1 MRIYSNFK
9 DYYDI
14 GLAYHDDS
22 IVYERYTEEVEDIE
36 FPEVLKDIV
45 RYGWKK
51 QYREKRIH
59 VYVICIEVFYVLSY
73 SKYVNSSVGPME
85 HHIFS
90 NLNDFI
96 ESVNEVLSYSG
107 SWFWKEK
114 GRQIP
119 ESVNL
124 LKQLQFKY
132 RTPIVHATFGF
143 ELGIGQAHR
152 IKTNSRLSEVE
163 FQKVIDP
170 YQMYQKIETFLANDL
185 AQELN
190 PPVKIED
197 KYKIPAHGFD
207 KWSFRKKGKN
217 SI

>member
-22 IVYERYTEEVEDIE
+22 VVYERYTKEIEERIE
-36 FPEVLKDIV
+36 VPSELKNPVL
-45 RYGWKK
+45 YSWKEES
-51 QYREKRIH
+51 YDREIH
-59 VYVICIEVFYVLSY
+59 IYVVCGEVFYVLRYARKVGHPTENFIFTSFDDFQE
-73 SKYVNSSVGPME
+73 YVEERS
-85 HHIFS
+85 
-90 NLNDFI
+90 
-96 ESVNEVLSYSG
+96 
-107 SWFWKEK
+107 SWFISLHERR
-114 GRQIP
+114 GPNII
-119 ESVNL
+119 EFINT
-124 LKQLQFKY
+124 LKQFQFKHK
-132 RTPIVHATFGF
+132 TPIVCAKIQKW
-143 ELGIGQAHR
+143 EKNKIE
-152 IKTNSRLSEVE
+152 INSRLSEVE

-197 KYKIPAHGFD
+197 KYKIQAHGFD

-217 SI
+217 GSR